1 MAYNEIMYLNIDSSD
16 VVIFSVVVV
25 EVLVLGVVVVVEL
38 ERRLGLFVV
47 VPIGNTTY
55 SADSTVL

>member
-1 MAYNEIMYLNIDSSD
+1 MYLNIDSSD

-25 EVLVLGVVVVVEL
+25 VEVLVLGVVVVFEL

-55 SADSTVL
+55 STDSTVL

>member
-1 MAYNEIMYLNIDSSD
+1 MYLNIDSSD

-55 SADSTVL
+55 SKDSTAL

>member
-1 MAYNEIMYLNIDSSD
+1 MSTTNLNVDSSG

-25 EVLVLGVVVVVEL
+25 EVVPGVVVVVVL

-55 SADSTVL
+55 SADSTLL

>member
-38 ERRLGLFVV
+38 ERCLGLFVV